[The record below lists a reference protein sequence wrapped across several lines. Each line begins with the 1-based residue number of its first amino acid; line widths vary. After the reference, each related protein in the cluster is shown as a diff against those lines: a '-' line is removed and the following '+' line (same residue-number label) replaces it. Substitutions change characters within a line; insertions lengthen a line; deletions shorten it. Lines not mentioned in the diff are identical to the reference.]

1 MRKTRLQNRISGSMF
16 TLPVCAVIT
25 LLLWGFPLRE
35 GEGIFLS
42 RLSFT
47 VPHFVALV
55 CVALIAYVL
64 VEMNNVNM
72 LIRVRSRL
80 VSSVWLVSAAV
91 VPLLHTYSHGLVAAV
106 CLSVAYYQLFKTYQ
120 APGSQLNAFHSAL
133 MLSAGSLFVPH
144 LLFFLPFF
152 LWHQTVFLRS
162 VTLRSLGAVFLGLA
176 MPFVVVAGYAMV
188 SGDLSFLFRWAETLS
203 LYYAVSSEAY
213 QTLTLQQWASWAVIS
228 LWGWCITS
236 PPVTVTASRP
246 ECSSMSS
253 CASFLPSRRSW
264 PSSPSTW
271 MTGCPCSWLRVRPSR
286 PISLPLRV
294 PVSPMP
300 CSLWPFAPSAPWAC
314 WAFGKSICG
323 SCPVESFSPHLKV

>member
-1 MRKTRLQNRISGSMF
+1 MRKTRLQNRISGSML

-35 GEGIFLS
+35 GEGMFLA

-47 VPHFVALV
+47 APCLVALA

-91 VPLLHTYSHGLVAAV
+91 VPLLHTYNKGLVAAV

-162 VTLRSLGAVFLGLA
+162 VTLRSLGAVLLGIFL
-176 MPFVVVAGYAMV
+176 PFAIVGGHAMV
-188 SGDLSFLFRWAETLS
+188 SEDPTFLFQWAESLS
-203 LYYAVSSEAY
+203 RYYPLSSEAY
-213 QTLTLQQWASWAVIS
+213 QTLTLQQWASWGVIS
-228 LWGWCITS
+228 LWGWIGMVHYLSTS
-236 PPVTVTASRP
+236 YRDRIQTRMLLYVFVCQFLVIEAFVAFQPQHLDDWMPLLMVTASPLTAHFFALTGSRFTNALFLVALLSF
-246 ECSSMSS
+246 CVLGVLGLGQVGLRFLS
-253 CASFLPSRRSW
+253 C
-264 PSSPSTW
+264 
-271 MTGCPCSWLRVRPSR
+271 
-286 PISLPLRV
+286 
-294 PVSPMP
+294 
-300 CSLWPFAPSAPWAC
+300 
-314 WAFGKSICG
+314 
-323 SCPVESFSPHLKV
+323 

>member
-25 LLLWGFPLRE
+25 LLLWGFTLRE

-47 VPHFVALV
+47 VPHLVALV

-120 APGSQLNAFHSAL
+120 APDSQLNAFHSAL

-228 LWGWCITS
+228 LWGWIGMVHYLSTS
-236 PPVTVTASRP
+236 YRDRIQTRMLLYVFVCQFLAIETFVALQPQHLDDWMPLLMVT
-246 ECSSMSS
+246 
-253 CASFLPSRRSW
+253 
-264 PSSPSTW
+264 
-271 MTGCPCSWLRVRPSR
+271 
-286 PISLPLRV
+286 
-294 PVSPMP
+294 
-300 CSLWPFAPSAPWAC
+300 SAPLTAHFF
-314 WAFGKSICG
+314 ALTG
-323 SCPVESFSPHLKV
+323 SRFTNALFLVALLSFCALGVLGFWQVDLRFLSC